1 MSKRLR
7 CAIYTRK
14 STEEGLEQ
22 EFNSLDAQREA
33 CAAFIKSQRGLGWKA
48 LTTRYDDGGLSGGTM
63 ERPALKALLADIEAG
78 KVDLVVVY
86 KVDRLTRSL
95 TDFSKMVELFDAQG
109 ISFVSVTQQFNTSTS
124 MGRLTLNVLLSFAQF
139 EREVTGERI
148 RDKIAASKKKGMWMG
163 GQAPLGYEAK
173 DKKLIIVPG
182 EAETVRALFNLYL
195 DLGSVRALAIESE
208 KRGHKTKVRTIA
220 DGSKSGGRPFSRG
233 HLYQLLANPLY
244 AGDVVHKGHR
254 YPGQHEAIVGQKTFE
269 AVQRCLADKATKR
282 RSPTNTIDQHLLTGF
297 IFDDTGDRL
306 CPTHTNKKGKR
317 YRYYISKRLMHGT
330 TQTADGWRLPAPEIE
345 RAVIGALEQ
354 FLRNQNRLI
363 DALGLDQVGS
373 DKLNAALTKSDEL
386 GANLV
391 CRTTLKALCC
401 RIRVAGDA
409 ITINIR
415 KSALQRKLG
424 LNPTDEI
431 DGQASYL
438 TISVPV
444 KLQRRGVETKL
455 IIQAEDAYTRS
466 QDTNLISLIANAR
479 SWWLQ
484 LSSGDIPSINAIAE
498 SKNMDASDITRILP
512 LAFLAPDIVQA
523 ILEGRQ
529 PMELTAERLKRTAK
543 LPEAWDQQRQLLG
556 FPPQ

>member
-1 MSKRLR
+1 
-7 CAIYTRK
+7 
-14 STEEGLEQ
+14 
-22 EFNSLDAQREA
+22 
-33 CAAFIKSQRGLGWKA
+33 
-48 LTTRYDDGGLSGGTM
+48 
-63 ERPALKALLADIEAG
+63 
-78 KVDLVVVY
+78 
-86 KVDRLTRSL
+86 
-95 TDFSKMVELFDAQG
+95 
-109 ISFVSVTQQFNTSTS
+109 
-124 MGRLTLNVLLSFAQF
+124 
-139 EREVTGERI
+139 
-148 RDKIAASKKKGMWMG
+148 
-163 GQAPLGYEAK
+163 
-173 DKKLIIVPG
+173 
-182 EAETVRALFNLYL
+182 
-195 DLGSVRALAIESE
+195 
-208 KRGHKTKVRTIA
+208 
-220 DGSKSGGRPFSRG
+220 
-233 HLYQLLANPLY
+233 
-244 AGDVVHKGHR
+244 
-254 YPGQHEAIVGQKTFE
+254 
-269 AVQRCLADKATKR
+269 
-282 RSPTNTIDQHLLTGF
+282 
-297 IFDDTGDRL
+297 
-306 CPTHTNKKGKR
+306 
-317 YRYYISKRLMHGT
+317 MHGT